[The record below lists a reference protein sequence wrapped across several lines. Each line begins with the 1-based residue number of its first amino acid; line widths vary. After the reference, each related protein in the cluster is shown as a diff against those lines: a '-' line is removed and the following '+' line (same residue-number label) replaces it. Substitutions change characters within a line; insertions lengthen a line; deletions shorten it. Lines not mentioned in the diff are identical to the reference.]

1 MKSGR
6 IRTLR
11 GSIAS
16 PMGVLKRQLILDDGR
31 PNHGLKVLSF
41 QMWSDVSTNISG
53 ISASLSLEVT
63 PAGLSF
69 FDAADNRQI
78 AWFTSAFDYTGASPF
93 AIAPFVVIDPNHVV
107 NESLFIEAFCSPN
120 VNYSY
125 LIVCEEYTLSDD
137 EAIIS
142 LIKERSQNVA

>member
-1 MKSGR
+1 MITGR

-16 PMGVLKRQLILDDGR
+16 PTGVLKRQLILDDGR

-41 QMWSDVSTNISG
+41 QIWSDVSTPSSG
-53 ISASLSLEVT
+53 ISASLSLQAI

-78 AWFTSAFDYTGASPF
+78 AWFTSAFDYSGGGTFS
-93 AIAPFVVIDPNHVV
+93 IAPFVVIDPNHIV
-107 NESLFIEAFCSPN
+107 NESLFIEAFASAN

-142 LIKERSQNVA
+142 LIKERSQNVS